1 MKKLIAL
8 LLALVMVLSL
18 AACGAKEP
26 EATEAPKVD
35 TSVDTPATP
44 DATEAPQEEVD
55 PLTGWIFEEDT
66 SISGTVRFWIP
77 FKGTQG
83 MDAMIAEFNESYPN
97 ITVELNTYS
106 NNTDGN
112 IALNT
117 SIMAGECDVVASFEI
132 HNLMT
137 RLENGLY
144 VDITDK
150 VKAENI
156 DLIANWG
163 TDAYNYNDKV
173 YTLPSGGLSHYV
185 AINMDAW
192 NAAGLGELPTEW
204 TWDEYI
210 EASRKMTEYNED
222 GTVAVYGGSNTHTQS
237 DILDFLYQVNG
248 CNRYY
253 TADGNSAFDSDLVKS
268 QLTKYLAAEEEGI
281 WYKLS
286 TYRSDNNKH
295 WYAFCDKA
303 VNSTIALNIPRH
315 IVADEDYDFI
325 TGFAPYPVV
334 EKGQTNYHSG
344 VNYFSF
350 AGITQGC
357 QDEDAAWA
365 FLKWYSTYGSKYLVV
380 AGHQSTWIG
389 NDSSNAVSLIF
400 GSEEEAA
407 KKIDVESFKR
417 VVGNTENPNAYDSM
431 SWAYSKLTDIWTEY
445 VTYIFTGEMTLEEGL
460 AEAAKLANEAI
471 ADAK

>member
-1 MKKLIAL
+1 MKKLLAL
-8 LLALVMVLSL
+8 LLALVMVLSM
-18 AACGAKEP
+18 AACGASEP
-26 EATEAPKVD
+26 EATEAPKVE
-35 TSVDTPATP
+35 TPVENPTNPPEDPA
-44 DATEAPQEEVD
+44 EEVD

-97 ITVELNTYS
+97 ITIELNTYS

-144 VDITDK
+144 IDLTNK
-150 VKAENI
+150 VTEENI
-156 DLIANWG
+156 DLLANWG
-163 TDAYNYNDKV
+163 TDAYNYNGKV

-210 EASRKMTEYNED
+210 EASHKMTEYNED
-222 GTVAVYGGSNTHTQS
+222 GTVKVYGGSNTHTQS
-237 DILDFLYQVNG
+237 DILDIRYQVYG
-248 CNRYY
+248 SNRYY
-253 TADGNSAFDSDLVKS
+253 TEDGNCGFDDELVKTM
-268 QLTKYLAAEEEGI
+268 LAKYLAAEEEGI

-286 TYRSDNNKH
+286 TYRSDNYKH

-303 VNSTIALNIPRH
+303 VNSTIAVNIPRH

-380 AGHQSTWIG
+380 AGHQSTWVG
-389 NDSSNAVSLIF
+389 TDPAGAVALIF

-445 VTYIFTGEMTLEEGL
+445 VTYIFSGEMTLEEGL
-460 AEAAKLANEAI
+460 AEATKLGNAAI

>member
-26 EATEAPKVD
+26 EATEAPK
-35 TSVDTPATP
+35 TEAPAETPATP
-44 DATEAPQEEVD
+44 DTPAAPQEEVD
-55 PLTGWIFEEDT
+55 PLTGWIYEEDK

-77 FKGTQG
+77 FSGPQG

-117 SIMAGECDVVASFEI
+117 SIMAGECDVVASFGIE
-132 HNLMT
+132 NLMT

-150 VKAENI
+150 VTKENI

-163 TDAYNYNDKV
+163 TEAYNYEGKV
-173 YTLPSGGLSHYV
+173 YTLPSGGLSYYV

-210 EASRKMTEYNED
+210 EACRKMTVYNED
-222 GTVAVYGGSNTHTQS
+222 GTVKVYGGSNTHTQPN
-237 DILDFLYQVNG
+237 ILDFLYQVNG

-253 TADGNSAFDSDLVKS
+253 TADGNCAFDDELVKDM
-268 QLTKYLAAEEEGI
+268 LTKYLAAEEEGV

-286 TYRSDNNKH
+286 TYRSDNYKS
-295 WYAFCDKA
+295 WYAFCDE
-303 VNSTIALNIPRH
+303 VVSSTIAVNIPRH

-334 EKGQTNYHSG
+334 EKGQTNYQSG
-344 VNYFSF
+344 VNYYSF

-357 QDEDAAWA
+357 QDEEAAWA

-380 AGHQSTWIG
+380 AGHQSTWI
-389 NDSSNAVSLIF
+389 DTDPADAVSLIF
-400 GSEEEAA
+400 GSEEKAA
-407 KKIDVESFKR
+407 EKIDVASYKR
-417 VVGNTENPNAYDSM
+417 VVGNTENPKAYDSM
-431 SWAYSKLTDIWTEY
+431 SWAYPKLTDIWTEY
-445 VTYIFTGEMTLEEGL
+445 VTYIFTGEMTLEDGL
-460 AEAAKLANEAI
+460 AEAAKLGNEAI